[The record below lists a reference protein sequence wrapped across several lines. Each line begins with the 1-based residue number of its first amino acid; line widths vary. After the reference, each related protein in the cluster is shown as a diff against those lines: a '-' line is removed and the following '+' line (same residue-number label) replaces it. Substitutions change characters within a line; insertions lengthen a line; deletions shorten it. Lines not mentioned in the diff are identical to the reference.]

1 MEYLDIYDENACKT
15 GKTIIRGTP
24 VRQGEY
30 SMAVHL
36 YIYNAKGEFLIQK
49 RSKNK
54 KSLPGIWS
62 VTCGAVVAGE
72 NSLQAGIRE
81 AQEELGLRLV
91 PEQLQ
96 MVGRIK
102 RRRSFIDIYFVEEDF
117 SIDRCVLQ
125 EDEVEDV
132 RHCGGRELL
141 TIIGSSERVNSSY
154 TAAVERAMKKRG
166 LL

>member
-1 MEYLDIYDENACKT
+1 M
-15 GKTIIRGTP
+15 
-24 VRQGEY
+24 
-30 SMAVHL
+30 
-36 YIYNAKGEFLIQK
+36 
-49 RSKNK
+49 
-54 KSLPGIWS
+54 
-62 VTCGAVVAGE
+62 
-72 NSLQAGIRE
+72 
-81 AQEELGLRLV
+81 V

-141 TIIGSSERVNSSY
+141 AIIGSSERVNSSY

>member
-1 MEYLDIYDENACKT
+1 M
-15 GKTIIRGTP
+15 
-24 VRQGEY
+24 
-30 SMAVHL
+30 
-36 YIYNAKGEFLIQK
+36 
-49 RSKNK
+49 
-54 KSLPGIWS
+54 
-62 VTCGAVVAGE
+62 
-72 NSLQAGIRE
+72 QAGIRE

-141 TIIGSSERVNSSY
+141 AIIGSSERVNSSY

>member
-81 AQEELGLRLV
+81 AEEELGLRLA

-96 MVGRIK
+96 MVSRIK
-102 RRRSFIDIYFVEEDF
+102 RRRSFIVEEDF

-125 EDEVEDV
+125 EEEVEDV
-132 RHCGGRELL
+132 RLCGGRELL
-141 TIIGSSERVNSSY
+141 AIIGSSERVNSSY

>member
-81 AQEELGLRLV
+81 AEEELGLRLV

-96 MVGRIK
+96 MVSRIK

-125 EDEVEDV
+125 EEEVEDV
-132 RHCGGRELL
+132 RLCGGRELA
-141 TIIGSSERVNSSY
+141 IIGSSERVNSSY

>member
-36 YIYNAKGEFLIQK
+36 YI
-49 RSKNK
+49 
-54 KSLPGIWS
+54 WS

-81 AQEELGLRLV
+81 AEEELGLRLV

-96 MVGRIK
+96 MVSRIK

-125 EDEVEDV
+125 EEEVEDV
-132 RHCGGRELL
+132 RLCGGRELL
-141 TIIGSSERVNSSY
+141 AIIGSSERVNSSY

>member
-81 AQEELGLRLV
+81 AEEELGLRLA

-96 MVGRIK
+96 MVSRIK
-102 RRRSFIDIYFVEEDF
+102 RRRSFIEEDF

-125 EDEVEDV
+125 EEEVEDV
-132 RHCGGRELL
+132 RLCGGRELL
-141 TIIGSSERVNSSY
+141 AIIGSSERVNSSY

>member
-62 VTCGAVVAGE
+62 E

-81 AQEELGLRLV
+81 AEEELGLRLV

-96 MVGRIK
+96 MVSRIK

-125 EDEVEDV
+125 EEEVEDV
-132 RHCGGRELL
+132 RLCGGRELL
-141 TIIGSSERVNSSY
+141 AIIGSSERVNSSY